1 MMFPQCEEDDEFH
14 KYYSQFRPRHGQ
26 QYSPAASSYYSS
38 YSDTDQYNSSVYR
51 TSFPR
56 SRSHGR
62 DWSGFTRTRTVDQ
75 ETFHD
80 TDNVSRDSGH
90 SSASSHTP
98 DWRLSALSDS
108 GQRPVILPRRSLLG
122 EANTSQQP
130 VILPRRSLQGEA
142 NTSQQPPKTHSQK
155 PARSSF
161 SYVVITISIVVGSLA
176 ILWSAHT
183 RHSCQQ
189 NNETVWDLQ
198 LLTRH
203 LHDKVI
209 GQNNPIGKLEGIG
222 SHVVLCNLISLLQT
236 ILKCFWQT
244 LKIHWRPRSRY

>member
-26 QYSPAASSYYSS
+26 QYSPAGSSYYSS

-108 GQRPVILPRRSLLG
+108 GQRPVILPRRSL
-122 EANTSQQP
+122 
-130 VILPRRSLQGEA
+130 QGEA
-142 NTSQQPPKTHSQK
+142 NTSQQPPKTNSQQ

>member
-26 QYSPAASSYYSS
+26 QYSPAGSSYYSS
-38 YSDTDQYNSSVYR
+38 YSDTDHHNSSVYR

-62 DWSGFTRTRTVDQ
+62 DWSGFSRTRTVDQ

-142 NTSQQPPKTHSQK
+142 NTSQQPPKTNTQH
-155 PARSSF
+155 PPRSSF

>member
-1 MMFPQCEEDDEFH
+1 MFPQCEEDDEFH

-26 QYSPAASSYYSS
+26 QYSPAGSSYYSS
-38 YSDTDQYNSSVYR
+38 YSETDQYNSSVYR

-108 GQRPVILPRRSLLG
+108 GQRPVILPRRSL
-122 EANTSQQP
+122 
-130 VILPRRSLQGEA
+130 QGEA
-142 NTSQQPPKTHSQK
+142 NTSQQPPKTNSQQ